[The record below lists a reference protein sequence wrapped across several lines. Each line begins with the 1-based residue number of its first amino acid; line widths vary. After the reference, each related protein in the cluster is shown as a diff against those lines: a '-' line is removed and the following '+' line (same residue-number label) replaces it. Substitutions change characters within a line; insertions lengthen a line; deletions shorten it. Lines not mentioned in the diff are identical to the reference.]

1 VTASARDLDESWTMR
16 AHRRGEPVPI
26 DEKDAVLSRA
36 AGLQMPTTSA
46 AMTQDERV
54 QFERDGFLLVRSAL
68 SADEVAFAHSAVM
81 RAYDNARERGELD
94 AHAAMHRLSAVTYC
108 PPIAFL
114 LDHPATFRLVWSVL
128 GWNVHVYHSHI
139 DVHPPR
145 PAGAAPHWGWHQD
158 GGRQNRELETDPRPR
173 MSVKLAYWLSD
184 VSQPGRGNL
193 LVVPRSHTTNW
204 LDGPARRSD
213 PHPPPPH
220 ATAVLVEPGDAL
232 FFDRR
237 LWHVRSDNGS
247 DLTRVAA
254 FFGYTYRWVVGRDD
268 VAHLPHRRFWDHLS
282 PVQQQ
287 LLGWAGDGSGDHA
300 WGHDPQTTPVY
311 RYLEQAGLLDANYP
325 PLIPDRS
332 SAG

>member
-1 VTASARDLDESWTMR
+1 V
-16 AHRRGEPVPI
+16 RG
-26 DEKDAVLSRA
+26 
-36 AGLQMPTTSA
+36 
-46 AMTQDERV
+46 
-54 QFERDGFLLVRSAL
+54 AL
-68 SADEVAFAHSAVM
+68 SADEVAFAQSAVL
-81 RAYDNARERGELD
+81 RARDNAAERGELD
-94 AHAAMHRLSAVTYC
+94 AHGALHRLSAVTYC

-145 PAGAAPHWGWHQD
+145 PAGPPHWGWHQD

-184 VSQPGRGNL
+184 VSQPDRGNL
-193 LVVPRSHTTNW
+193 LVIPGSHRTNW
-204 LDGPARRSD
+204 LDGPARRSEPYPRPAD
-213 PHPPPPH
+213 AMP
-220 ATAVLVEPGDAL
+220 VLVNPGDAL

-237 LWHVRSDNGS
+237 LWHVRSDNAS
-247 DLTRVAA
+247 EVTRVAA
-254 FFGYTYRWVVGRDD
+254 FFGYTYRWVVCRDE
-268 VAHLPHRRFWDHLS
+268 VAQLPRERWWAHLS

-287 LLGWAGDGSGDHA
+287 LLGGAGDGSGEHA
-300 WGHDPQTTPVY
+300 WGHDPQSTPVY
-311 RYLEQAGLLDANYP
+311 RHLDRAGLLDPDYP